1 MKMTV
6 SIAVLAF
13 LFSTT
18 ASLAQDI
25 PQNQVP
31 SLVLNSFQQSY
42 SKAFDVEWELD
53 GEKYMVEFEL
63 GLPGTDHEIWYDRS
77 GKLLRH
83 KEEISKGDLP
93 RAVQIKLKTNYS
105 SYRIDDVKKITEGA
119 VATYTLEVKNL
130 TEEWKL
136 ALDTEGNELSRIAD

>member
-1 MKMTV
+1 MKTTV

-13 LFSTT
+13 LFLTT
-18 ASLAQDI
+18 KSFAQDI
-25 PQNQVP
+25 TQDQVP

-42 SKAFDVEWELD
+42 SKAFDVDWELD
-53 GEKYMVEFEL
+53 GEKYKVEFEL
-63 GLPGTDHEIWYDRS
+63 GLPGRDHEIWYDES

-93 RAVQIKLKTNYS
+93 KAVQTKLKTDYS

-119 VATYTLEVKNL
+119 LATYTLEVKNL

-136 ALDTEGNELSRIAD
+136 ALDSEGNVLSKIAD

>member
-1 MKMTV
+1 MKTTV

-18 ASLAQDI
+18 MSLAQDI

-42 SKAFDVEWELD
+42 SKAFDLEWELD
-53 GEKYMVEFEL
+53 GDKYKVEFEL
-63 GLPGTDHEIWYDRS
+63 GLPGTDHEIWYDQN

-93 RAVQIKLKTNYS
+93 KAVQKKLKIGYS
-105 SYRIDDVKKITEGA
+105 SYRIDDVKKITEGT

-130 TEEWKL
+130 SEEWKL
-136 ALDTEGNELSRIAD
+136 ALDTEGNELSKIAD